1 MPLINPDPTWYSN
14 AVARIEQTINAI
26 SRLSTEASVRLPNT
40 GASDVLEGA
49 ARSLQKAKD
58 KLILEHWNVQIRSES
73 GARD

>member
-1 MPLINPDPTWYSN
+1 MSPLINPDPTWYSN

-49 ARSLQKAKD
+49 ARSLQKAKE
-58 KLILEHWNVQIRSES
+58 KLTWEHWQIISRES
-73 GARD
+73 ARD